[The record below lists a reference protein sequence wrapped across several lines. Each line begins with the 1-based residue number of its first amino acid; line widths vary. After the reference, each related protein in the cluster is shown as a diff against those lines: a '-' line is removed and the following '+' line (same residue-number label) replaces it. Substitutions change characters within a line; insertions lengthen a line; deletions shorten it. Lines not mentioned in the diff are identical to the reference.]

1 MRGGRVFFVFI
12 HFKKTVEMSRIKLK
26 YNFVDSSGPSN
37 PVRGATDSLFITA
50 SLEWN
55 VLCVEEQSLQSPH
68 TDDYTEKSFH
78 CH

>member
-12 HFKKTVEMSRIKLK
+12 HLKKTVEMSRIKLK

-50 SLEWN
+50 SLE
-55 VLCVEEQSLQSPH
+55 
-68 TDDYTEKSFH
+68 
-78 CH
+78 